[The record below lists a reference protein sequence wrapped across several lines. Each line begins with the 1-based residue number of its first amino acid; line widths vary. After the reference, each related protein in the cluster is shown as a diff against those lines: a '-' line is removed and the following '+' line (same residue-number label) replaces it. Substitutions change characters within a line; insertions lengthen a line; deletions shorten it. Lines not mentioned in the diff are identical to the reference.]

1 MESILPQ
8 LKEFAAIYGI
18 KVIAAIAILIIG
30 LWASKILK
38 ELISKVL
45 AKREID
51 STIVSFSTNIVYT
64 LLVTFVIIATLSQ
77 VGIETTS
84 FIAVIGAAGLAVG
97 LAFQG
102 ALSNFAAGFL
112 LIIFRPFKAGD
123 FIDAAGSMGTVEEI
137 QILYTK
143 LKTIDN
149 IKLIV
154 PNSKLMGDTIKNYSA
169 NETRRA
175 EWIFGIGYGD
185 DIKKA
190 RSVIKNII
198 ESDERILTDPVPQIL
213 VKELADS
220 SVNFA
225 VRAFINLPDYW
236 NVYFDTIEKVK
247 NAFDENKISIPFP
260 QRDVHTYQMQ

>member
-1 MESILPQ
+1 MA
-8 LKEFAAIYGI
+8 LKLLLH
-18 KVIAAIAILIIG
+18 IAIVIIG
-30 LWASKILK
+30 LWVSKALK
-38 ELISKVL
+38 KFTIRLL
-45 AKREID
+45 AKKD
-51 STIVSFSTNIVYT
+51 VDPTIATFSANVVYT
-64 LLVTFVIIATLSQ
+64 LLIVFVILATLSQ

-84 FIAVIGAAGLAVG
+84 FIAVLGAAGLAVG

-102 ALSNFAAGFL
+102 ALSNFAAGLL
-112 LIIFRPFKAGD
+112 LIIFRPFKVGD
-123 FIDAAGSMGTVEEI
+123 FIDAAGSAGSVEEI
-137 QILYTK
+137 QILYTI
-143 LKTIDN
+143 LKTPDN
-149 IKLIV
+149 IKVVI
-154 PNSKLMGDTIKNYSA
+154 PNSKLMGDTIKNFSA
-169 NETRRA
+169 NDTRRA

-198 ESDERILTDPVPQIL
+198 ESDQRILTEPVPQIL

-225 VRAFINLPDYW
+225 VRAFIKLPDYW

-247 NAFDENKISIPFP
+247 NDFDENKISIPFP